1 MHLKP
6 SHLISAVLPLCL
18 LAAMLAGCRVNISVG
33 SDSYITGEDYP
44 DARKYKT
51 GAFTYA
57 SDAVKAVEVY
67 WRSGEIALIES
78 GASELS
84 VSESESGGELP
95 EDTALHYL
103 LDGGVLRIR
112 FCGSGAR
119 ILVNEADKRLRLEVP
134 KGIDISVHTTSAL
147 LKADALE
154 QDNILISAFSGRTE
168 LGTVTAENIDLSSS
182 SGAIRAGSIAAQ
194 SVKCRS
200 SSGSLGLGSVSA
212 GTLDCGTSSGAVTVG
227 NAAAETIRIATSS
240 GRAEL
245 AFSEAT
251 SAEIHSS
258 SGKIVLTLAGG
269 GAELSYTSG
278 SGKLFT
284 EHSFTRRG
292 ALYVFGS
299 GECRLTVETSSGN
312 LEIR

>member
-6 SHLISAVLPLCL
+6 SHLISAVLPLCV

-33 SDSYITGEDYP
+33 SNSYITGEDYP

-57 SDAVKAVEVY
+57 ADEVKAVEVY

-84 VSESESGGELP
+84 VSESGSELP

-147 LKADALE
+147 VKADALE
-154 QDNILISAFSGRTE
+154 QGNILISAFSGRTE

-182 SGAIRAGSIAAQ
+182 SGAIRAGSVAAQ
-194 SVKCRS
+194 TVKCRS
-200 SSGSLGLGSVSA
+200 SSGSVGLGSVSA

>member
-6 SHLISAVLPLCL
+6 SHLISAVLPLCV

-33 SDSYITGEDYP
+33 SNSYITGEDYP

-57 SDAVKAVEVY
+57 ADEVKAVEVY

-84 VSESESGGELP
+84 VSESGSELP

-147 LKADALE
+147 VKADALE
-154 QDNILISAFSGRTE
+154 QGNILISAFSGRTE

-182 SGAIRAGSIAAQ
+182 SGAIRAGSVAAQ
-194 SVKCRS
+194 TVKCRS
-200 SSGSLGLGSVSA
+200 SSGSVGLGSVSA

-245 AFSEAT
+245 AFREAP

-284 EHSFTRRG
+284 ERSFTRRG
-292 ALYVFGS
+292 ALYVFGG

>member
-33 SDSYITGEDYP
+33 SGSYITGEDYP

-57 SDAVKAVEVY
+57 ADEVKAVEVY

-84 VSESESGGELP
+84 VSESGGELP

-154 QDNILISAFSGRTE
+154 QGNILISAFSGRTE

-182 SGAIRAGSIAAQ
+182 SGAIRAGSIAEEITA
-194 SVKCRS
+194 
-200 SSGSLGLGSVSA
+200 GLM
-212 GTLDCGTSSGAVTVG
+212 
-227 NAAAETIRIATSS
+227 NIEKAAAMDIYFDNEP
-240 GRAEL
+240 G
-245 AFSEAT
+245 F
-251 SAEIHSS
+251 
-258 SGKIVLTLAGG
+258 VLGIMLILISLLCHY
-269 GAELSYTSG
+269 GAELRESRDIPA
-278 SGKLFT
+278 
-284 EHSFTRRG
+284 E
-292 ALYVFGS
+292 
-299 GECRLTVETSSGN
+299 
-312 LEIR
+312 

>member
-6 SHLISAVLPLCL
+6 SHLISAVLPLCV

-33 SDSYITGEDYP
+33 SNSYITGEDYP

-57 SDAVKAVEVY
+57 ADEVKAVEVY

-84 VSESESGGELP
+84 VSESGSELP

-147 LKADALE
+147 VKADALE
-154 QDNILISAFSGRTE
+154 QGNILISAFSGRTE

-182 SGAIRAGSIAAQ
+182 SGAIRAGSVAAQ
-194 SVKCRS
+194 TVKCRS
-200 SSGSLGLGSVSA
+200 SSGSVGLGSVSA

-227 NAAAETIRIATSS
+227 NAAAETLRIATSS

-245 AFSEAT
+245 AFSEAP

-284 EHSFTRRG
+284 ERSFTRRG